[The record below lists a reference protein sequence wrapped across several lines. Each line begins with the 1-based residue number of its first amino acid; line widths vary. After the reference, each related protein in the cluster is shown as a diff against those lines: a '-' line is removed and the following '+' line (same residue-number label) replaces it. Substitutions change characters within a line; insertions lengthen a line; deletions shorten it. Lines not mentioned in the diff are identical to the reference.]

1 MNGYKLRRHIRLR
14 SSVHT
19 YQTDHKKPNES
30 HLTNSQPH
38 SNIFSARLPQV
49 DENKPSKH
57 RIGVHSGVCIHNGIV
72 HKNGDE
78 WTVDDC
84 TECTCRV
91 RTRTPLP
98 PPATHTEA
106 ADALNAAPPGGN

>member
-1 MNGYKLRRHIRLR
+1 MLIPDHILIAFWA
-14 SSVHT
+14 
-19 YQTDHKKPNES
+19 
-30 HLTNSQPH
+30 L
-38 SNIFSARLPQV
+38 LPQV
-49 DENKPSKH
+49 DENKPSKY

-91 RTRTPLP
+91 RTP
-98 PPATHTEA
+98 PPHLT
-106 ADALNAAPPGGN
+106 

>member
-1 MNGYKLRRHIRLR
+1 MFFQKAKLRFRLI
-14 SSVHT
+14 HT
-19 YQTDHKKPNES
+19 YCLLIPDHI
-30 HLTNSQPH
+30 L
-38 SNIFSARLPQV
+38 IAFWALLPQV
-49 DENKPSKH
+49 DENKPSKY

-91 RTRTPLP
+91 RTTPPLP
-98 PPATHTEA
+98 HTPPHIGRHT
-106 ADALNAAPPGGN
+106 